1 MPRRVG
7 ITEDMGQHADMTT
20 GLPPPPTTRK
30 ARSTYEGLIAAT
42 REVVRSEGRVDAE
55 RIAAAAALSPATF
68 YSYFSSKD
76 AALAA
81 AFDRAL
87 DDMLRQLDEHLTI
100 ERLLEFGL
108 AETVRSLVWM
118 VARGFT
124 HDARVFRLTMSRLPE
139 SEVLRTVYRHHDQA
153 LTDKVERFVRLGM
166 SAGQIRVGES
176 RPMAEAI
183 VVSVQGFQNPL
194 IVRQGASPL
203 LEELTTMLTKFLT
216 P

>member
-1 MPRRVG
+1 
-7 ITEDMGQHADMTT
+7 
-20 GLPPPPTTRK
+20 
-30 ARSTYEGLIAAT
+30 
-42 REVVRSEGRVDAE
+42 
-55 RIAAAAALSPATF
+55 
-68 YSYFSSKD
+68 
-76 AALAA
+76 
-81 AFDRAL
+81 
-87 DDMLRQLDEHLTI
+87 
-100 ERLLEFGL
+100 
-108 AETVRSLVWM
+108 
-118 VARGFT
+118 
-124 HDARVFRLTMSRLPE
+124 
-139 SEVLRTVYRHHDQA
+139 